1 MVSRPWCLIVR
12 STLLS
17 FVPESLKVTRVLP
30 TFGGVTIEATP
41 RPASATCPMCSTPS
55 QRVHSSYRRSLH
67 DLPWQG
73 RPVTIEVATRRFHCG
88 NRGCVRRTFRERLTG
103 VARRSGR
110 RTGRLRELQHHLG
123 LALGGEAGARLAARI
138 AVPTSPDTLLRLA
151 SARPNPETVATPR
164 VLGIDDWAWKRGR
177 RYGTVLVN
185 LETNEVID
193 LLPDREAATVAAWL
207 RDRPG
212 VEIVARDRAGA
223 YADGIR
229 QGAPGAVQV
238 AERWHLLRNLGEAV
252 QALGDRHC
260 AAARRAAQHVRAHLK
275 VAQESAAIPVD
286 HSKPP
291 SMPTAAQQAS
301 AAPLARR
308 QSQYEEAAR
317 LHSVGATISRIAA
330 EIGVDRKTVRGWLRL
345 GQAPLWQQPSSDSI
359 LDPFKSLLGRRWS
372 EGCHN
377 AAQALA
383 RTSRPRPPRR
393 RFRGSRLGRR
403 ASWRV
408 SAQRGR
414 FERAATAGL
423 ADTERLS
430 LGPAPDDEPIAVG
443 RRGRIFITQ
452 LLDAEPALGVAVTWA
467 KRLNKLLQR
476 RAIDNLDEVLAAAA
490 GTLFANFAVSLRRD
504 FDAINAALVLPWTTS
519 PVEGQISRIKM
530 LKRTMYGRAGFELL
544 RARVLNA
551 A

>member
-1 MVSRPWCLIVR
+1 
-12 STLLS
+12 
-17 FVPESLKVTRVLP
+17 
-30 TFGGVTIEATP
+30 
-41 RPASATCPMCSTPS
+41 
-55 QRVHSSYRRSLH
+55 
-67 DLPWQG
+67 
-73 RPVTIEVATRRFHCG
+73 VTIEVAARRFHCL
-88 NRGCVRRTFRERLTG
+88 NRGCGRRTFAERLTE

-151 SARPNPETVATPR
+151 SARPSPDTVATPR

-207 RDRPG
+207 QDRPG

-238 AERWHLLRNLGEAV
+238 ADRWHLLRNLGEAV
-252 QALGDRHC
+252 QALGDRHSP
-260 AAARRAAQHVRAHLK
+260 AARRAGQHVRAHLK
-275 VAQESAAIPVD
+275 AAQDSAAIPVD
-286 HSKPP
+286 HSEPP
-291 SMPTAAQQAS
+291 SRPTAAQQAS
-301 AAPLARR
+301 AASLARR

-317 LHSVGATISRIAA
+317 LHGIGATISRIAA
-330 EIGVDRKTVRGWLRL
+330 EIGVDRKTVRSWLRL
-345 GQAPLWQQPSSDSI
+345 GRAPLWQQPSCDSI
-359 LDPFKSLLGRRWS
+359 LDPFKPFLGRRWS
-372 EGCHN
+372 EGCRN
-377 AAQALA
+377 AAQLRRELMTLGFRGGPSLVRDWAAGHRGAYPLKEDALSGPLPPVWPIPSGYRLA
-383 RTSRPRPPRR
+383 RLLMTSR
-393 RFRGSRLGRR
+393 SRLD
-403 ASWRV
+403 AEERV
-408 SAQRGR
+408 
-414 FERAATAGL
+414 
-423 ADTERLS
+423 
-430 LGPAPDDEPIAVG
+430 
-443 RRGRIFITQ
+443 FITQ
-452 LLDAEPALGVAVTWA
+452 MLDAEPALDVAVTWA

-476 RAIDNLDEVLAAAA
+476 RAVDNLDEVLAAAA
-490 GTLFANFAVSLRRD
+490 GTLFGKFATSLRRD
-504 FDAINAALVLPWTTS
+504 FDAINAALMLPWTTS